1 MHVWNFYW
9 VLVSRSTSIQKMK
22 VLALIPVEQDQKA
35 KKRKKNGSTG
45 GIVSQQEPQGLTT
58 GLTGEKSP

>member
-1 MHVWNFYW
+1 
-9 VLVSRSTSIQKMK
+9 MK

-35 KKRKKNGSTG
+35 KKNGSTG

>member
-1 MHVWNFYW
+1 MYFHAKNEGFGFN
-9 VLVSRSTSIQKMK
+9 TSWTGSKS
-22 VLALIPVEQDQKA
+22 
-35 KKRKKNGSTG
+35 KKNGSTG